1 MAKGVVNNYG
11 WWEGQV
17 EIIHDGKTF
26 YTPQLCRTILKPTPQ
41 HVNTIVTPPLIAY
54 HAILLTCIFEVE

>member
-41 HVNTIVTPPLIAY
+41 HVNTIVTPPP
-54 HAILLTCIFEVE
+54 HCIPCHTIDMHI